1 MKDYFFLEGG
11 EYGSAMDEI
20 VRKCAYMCAPGMY
33 TEKQKRRLEKIAK
46 KHGCAVRWEKVGD
59 YDENE
64 DD

>member
-1 MKDYFFLEGG
+1 MKDYFFLDGG
-11 EYGSAMDEI
+11 AYGSAIDEI
-20 VRKCAYMCAPGMY
+20 VRKCADMYTPGMY
-33 TEKQKRRLEKIAK
+33 TEKQKRKLEKIAK